1 MTNYNDSDNNELQTT
16 TTGIYLNIINP
27 LWAADSS
34 FHNNKQ
40 LKNSLLGVLQVYLGL
55 VVSDLGRYHKR
66 STNWEGLVVSDLGRY
81 HKRSTNWEIL
91 KRYIKVQRFMQVNL
105 KYIHSFKSNTK

>member
-66 STNWEGLVVSDLGRY
+66 STNWE
-81 HKRSTNWEIL
+81 IL

>member
-66 STNWEGLVVSDLGRY
+66 STNWE
-81 HKRSTNWEIL
+81 IL
-91 KRYIKVQRFMQVNL
+91 KRYIKVQRFMQVHL